1 MILFD
6 ATPLQSEHRL
16 RGVGAYLQQLIG
28 AIERGEGEKPHYLVS
43 TVGEEHIKSLPRTRL
58 IRTPRGHRPAQV
70 YWFYSELAFRPP
82 LWRCRPEVFL
92 ATDFNGL
99 VFNPY
104 GKTVAVHYDLTA
116 FKVAGDELKTLSS
129 RLSDLRWRAYAHKL
143 RRADGIITISQSS
156 KDDAVSLL
164 GIPDEKIRVIHLG
177 VDHARFQPSTGVGR
191 FAQSPPYVVNIG
203 ARNANKNQ
211 ARILEAFARVAAEN
225 PNLQLFFAGP
235 WRTAD
240 REWLEV
246 EAEKLGVRERVK
258 HLGYVSEAEM
268 PSLYGN
274 AVAFVFPSLE
284 EGFGLPV
291 LEALACGGPVVTS
304 SRSSL
309 PEVAGEAALFV
320 DPCSVTDVAD
330 AIKRLLADP
339 SLREKLRRC
348 GFARAAQFTWAKTA
362 QETRDYLRS
371 V

>member
-16 RGVGAYLQQLIG
+16 RGVGAYLSELIG
-28 AIERGEGEKPHYLVS
+28 AVERSEGEKPHYLVS
-43 TVGEEHIKSLPRTRL
+43 TLGEEHIRSLPRARL
-58 IRTPRGHRPAQV
+58 LRTPRGHKPAQV

-82 LWRCRPEVFL
+82 LWRHRPEVFL

-104 GKTVAVHYDLTA
+104 GKTVAVHYDLSA
-116 FKVAGDELKTLSS
+116 FKIAGDVPKTLSS

-143 RRADGIITISQSS
+143 RRVDGIITISQSA
-156 KDDAVSLL
+156 KNDAVSLL

-177 VDHARFQPSTGVGR
+177 VNHTRFQPRTGVGR
-191 FAQSPPYVVNIG
+191 FAKSPPYIVNIG

-211 ARILEAFARVAAEN
+211 ARLVAAFARVAAQSPE
-225 PNLQLFFAGP
+225 LQLFFAGP
-235 WRTAD
+235 WHPAD
-240 REWLEV
+240 HAWLEA
-246 EAEKLGVRERVK
+246 EAERLGVRGRVR
-258 HLGYVSEAEM
+258 HLGYVPDDDL

-291 LEALACGGPVVTS
+291 LEAMACGGPVVTS

-309 PEVAGEAALFV
+309 PEVAGEAALLV
-320 DPCSVTDVAD
+320 DPYSTNDISD
-330 AIKRLLADP
+330 AIARLLAEPD
-339 SLREKLRRC
+339 LRERLRRC
-348 GFARAAQFTWAKTA
+348 GFARAAQFTWEKTA
-362 QETRDYLRS
+362 WETLSYLRS
-371 V
+371 M